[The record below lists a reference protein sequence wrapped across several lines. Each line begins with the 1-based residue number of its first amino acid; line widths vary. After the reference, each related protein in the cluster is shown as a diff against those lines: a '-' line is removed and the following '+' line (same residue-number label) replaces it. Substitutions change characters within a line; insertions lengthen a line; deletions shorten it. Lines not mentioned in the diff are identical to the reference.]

1 MLSVS
6 MASVSSWSCWLWFW
20 RIFFGASVVLID
32 ADEVVG
38 VFDRL

>member
-20 RIFFGASVVLID
+20 IIFFGASVVLID
-32 ADEVVG
+32 EVVG